1 MYRVL
6 LVEDQRMARTLIE
19 NMIAEEE
26 DFELVASL
34 ANAAY
39 AELACMQ
46 HRVDL
51 VLMDIYTEL
60 GTSGLDAAA
69 RIKSRFPHIKVI
81 LLTSLAE
88 YSFIERAHAAGAE
101 SFWYKNLSD
110 ESLISVM
117 RRTMA
122 GESIYPDKTPTVRLG
137 NAVSTE
143 FTARELEVLRLV
155 VEGETDAAIADIL
168 GVSTSAVRFHINNML
183 QKTGYSSR
191 TRLAVAAVNQP
202 LVVAGLGGV

>member
-1 MYRVL
+1 MVRVL

-26 DFELVASL
+26 DFELAASL

-51 VLMDIYTEL
+51 VLMDVYTEL

-69 RIKSRFPHIKVI
+69 RIKNRFPHIKVI
-81 LLTSLAE
+81 VLTSLAE
-88 YSFIERAHAAGAE
+88 YSFIDRARAAGAE

-122 GESIYPDKTPTVRLG
+122 GESIYPDHTPTVRLG

-168 GVSTSAVRFHINNML
+168 GVSTSAVRFHITNML

-191 TRLAVAAVNQP
+191 TRLAVAAVNQQ
-202 LVVAGLGGV
+202 LVVAGL